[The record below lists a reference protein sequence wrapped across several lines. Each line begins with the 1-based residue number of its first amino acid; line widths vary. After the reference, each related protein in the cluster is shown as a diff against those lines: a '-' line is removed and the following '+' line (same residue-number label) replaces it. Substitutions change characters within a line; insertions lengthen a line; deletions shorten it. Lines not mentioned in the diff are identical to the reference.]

1 MINGTLVNTFAIMA
15 GSILGIALKTGF
27 FKTRSEAIINA
38 LGLIVL
44 LIGIQGALDQPDIL
58 ILIVSLALGIVL
70 GELWDIDAKLN
81 QFGQMIETKFT
92 KHQDGR
98 FAQGLV
104 TATLLF
110 GVGAMAI
117 VGSLESGLNHNETI
131 LYTKSTL
138 DFVSS
143 IVFASTLGWGVFFSS
158 FAILIYQGV
167 LTLFSVA
174 IAPYLTTILIHDLS
188 VVGSVLII
196 ALGLNMV
203 GATRFKVANLLPSL
217 IVVMVIRGLLFFI

>member
-1 MINGTLVNTFAIMA
+1 MNGTIVNTLAIMA
-15 GSILGIALKTGF
+15 GSILGIVLKTGF
-27 FKTRSEAIINA
+27 FKTRSEVIINA

-44 LIGIQGALDQPDIL
+44 LIGIQGALDNPDIL

-70 GELWDIDAKLN
+70 GELLDIDSKLN
-81 QFGQMIETKFT
+81 RFGQMIESKFT
-92 KHQDGR
+92 KNQDGR

-143 IVFASTLGWGVFFSS
+143 IVFASTLGWGVFFSA
-158 FAILIYQGV
+158 FAILIYQGF
-167 LTLFSVA
+167 LTLSSVA
-174 IAPYLTTILIHDLS
+174 IAPYLNELIIHDLS
-188 VVGSVLII
+188 VVGSILIM
-196 ALGLNMV
+196 ALGLNMM
-203 GATRFKVANLLPSL
+203 GATRFKVANLLPAL
-217 IVVMVIRGLLFFI
+217 GVVIVLRGLLFSV